1 MRIFKNTFYID
12 IYSQIP
18 LFSPTYMHIY
28 KLLYYPLGTIT
39 FLVIIHLVCVWIS
52 GKYELSTL
60 VACQFLFFYF
70 LCELVAWCQHSWLQ
84 KNFCLSF
91 FSLFFCLF
99 LAHCHCNIHTNTEA
113 YGTNRDI

>member
-18 LFSPTYMHIY
+18 LFPPTYMHIY

-39 FLVIIHLVCVWIS
+39 FLVTIHQVCVWIS
-52 GKYELSTL
+52 GKI
-60 VACQFLFFYF
+60 FFFFY
-70 LCELVAWCQHSWLQ
+70 VSWLLGVNIVGF
-84 KNFCLSF
+84 KFFFSF
-91 FSLFFCLF
+91 FFFLIFCLF